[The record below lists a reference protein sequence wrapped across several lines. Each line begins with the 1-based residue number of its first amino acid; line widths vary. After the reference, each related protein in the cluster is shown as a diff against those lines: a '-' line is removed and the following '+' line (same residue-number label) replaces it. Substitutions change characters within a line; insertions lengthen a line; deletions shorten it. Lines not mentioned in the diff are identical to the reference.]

1 MARIFESPHRAGAPR
16 KPQLAPLPMQGCGQ
30 NSLRVPGAALFCV
43 ALLCAPPSAAGL
55 DLALYARLLAEHT
68 QSVPD
73 VAGVRVDYAALRGGA
88 PDSRQSAAV
97 NNAAADWRRLVASLA
112 AADGP
117 GTTQA
122 ERLAFWINAY
132 NVLAIDMVVRHAP
145 PQSIRDIGSLLRPV
159 WRRPAGMAAGRTRT
173 LHEIEHEILRPMGE
187 PRVHGAIV
195 CASLSC
201 PSLSRVPYR
210 PETLDAQLDDGMRR
224 WLADSRKGL
233 RVDRKAQTLYLNP
246 VFRWFASDFDATGG
260 VPAFV
265 LRHAPADAAAWLRMR
280 SVPPRIRYLDYD
292 WRLNTAA
299 SPPTPRAPPR

>member
-1 MARIFESPHRAGAPR
+1 V
-16 KPQLAPLPMQGCGQ
+16 
-30 NSLRVPGAALFCV
+30 LRVAVVIAAALW
-43 ALLCAPPSAAGL
+43 AAPAAGF
-55 DLALYARLLAEHT
+55 DAALYARLLGEHT
-68 QSVPD
+68 RE
-73 VAGVRVDYAALRGGA
+73 VADIAGTRVDYAALRGA
-88 PDSRQSAAV
+88 
-97 NNAAADWRRLVASLA
+97 AAADWRRLVASLA
-112 AADGP
+112 EGPAADAP
-117 GTTQA
+117 RA

-210 PETLDAQLDDGMRR
+210 PEPLDAQLDDGMRR

-265 LRHAPADAAAWLRMR
+265 LRPAPADAAAWLRMR

-292 WRLNTAA
+292 WRLNSAA